1 MFLFG
6 TIQIH
11 KNKNNL
17 CTEDIVET
25 YFTRKITHEKKK
37 IFFFQKHH
45 SSLITILKISI
56 IVLFLKT
63 EI

>member
-17 CTEDIVET
+17 CTEDFMET

-37 IFFFQKHH
+37 YFFPKTSQF
-45 SSLITILKISI
+45 INYCFENFYNCIIS
-56 IVLFLKT
+56 
-63 EI
+63 